1 MVERFVAERGAPVF
15 DLLTARFADWSRNTL
30 RERLRRG
37 CVDVD
42 GVVVHRADHAV
53 AAGAT
58 ITVRPLGA
66 AAAPPPRAGGG
77 PALPVL
83 HLDADLLAIDKPA
96 GLLSVST
103 DDENRRTALAQA
115 RSLLPGGHGELWPAH
130 RLDRETSGVLLLA
143 RSHDVRDRVQ
153 AAWDRTR
160 KVYLAITAGV
170 PAPAEGT
177 IDLPLWE
184 DHNLRVRTGAH
195 PEARPAR
202 THYRTVRTAGDRA
215 LLEVELDTGRKH
227 QIRVHLQSRGWPVL
241 GDDRYGAAD
250 ERMFLHAARLEL
262 PHPRDGRPLVLMAPV
277 PAAFARALAAGA
289 R

>member
-1 MVERFVAERGAPVF
+1 MADHFVAARAGAVF
-15 DLLTARFADWSRNTL
+15 DLLTAHFAAWSRNTL

-37 CVDVD
+37 CIEVD
-42 GVVVHRADHAV
+42 GAIVQRADHAV
-53 AAGAT
+53 AAGAAV
-58 ITVRPLGA
+58 TVRALGE
-66 AAAPPPRAGGG
+66 AAAPPPRRG
-77 PALPVL
+77 PGPSLPVL

-103 DDENRRTALAQA
+103 DDENRRTALALA
-115 RSLLPGGHGELWPAH
+115 RGLLPGGHGELWPAH

-143 RSHDVRDRVQ
+143 RSRDVRDRVQ
-153 AAWDRTR
+153 AAWERTR
-160 KVYLAITAGV
+160 KVYVAITAGV
-170 PAPAEGT
+170 PTPADGT

-202 THYRTVRTAGDRA
+202 THYRTVRTVADRA

-250 ERMFLHAARLEL
+250 ERLFLHAARLEL
-262 PHPRDGRPLVLMAPV
+262 PHPRDGRPLVLTAPV
-277 PAAFARALAAGA
+277 PSAFAKALAAGG